1 MDMEKNIVLSGTGIF
16 KSFGENKVLK
26 NISLDICEGDFT
38 VIMGDSGSGKSTLL
52 YTLSGMDRVSGGTVS
67 YRGKDVTGCREKEMS
82 RLRAEEYGFVFQGAH
97 LAGNLTLYENIL
109 MGAFVSTKYSEEE
122 SRAYADTLVERMNL
136 SEAKDRLPSEV
147 SGGEAQRAAVA
158 RAVVS
163 RPKLLFAD
171 EPTGALNKANSEEV
185 LNLFSSLNEEGQTIL
200 LVTHDQNS
208 ALRGKRILYLEDGTI
223 KGEFTFLPE
232 QNEEER
238 KKGLSQWLRKMN
250 W

>member
-1 MDMEKNIVLSGTGIF
+1 MEKNVVLSGKGIV
-16 KSFGENKVLK
+16 KNFGETQVLK
-26 NISLDICEGDFT
+26 NISLDIYEGDFT
-38 VIMGDSGSGKSTLL
+38 VIMGSSGSGKSTLL
-52 YTLSGMDRVSGGTVS
+52 YVLSGMDQLSGGTVS

-82 RLRAEEYGFVFQGAH
+82 RLRAEEYSFVFQGAH

-122 SRAYADTLVERMNL
+122 SRNYADTLVERMRL
-136 SEAKDRLPSEV
+136 SGAKDRLPSEV

-163 RPKLLFAD
+163 RPDLLFAD

-185 LNLFSSLNEEGQTIL
+185 LNLFSALNVEGQTIL
-200 LVTHDQNS
+200 LVTHDQNA

-223 KGEFTFLPE
+223 TGELSLPPE
-232 QNEEER
+232 QDEAER
-238 KKGLSQWLRKMN
+238 KKRLSQWLRKMN

>member
-1 MDMEKNIVLSGTGIF
+1 MEKNIVLSGTGIF

-38 VIMGDSGSGKSTLL
+38 VIMGASGSGKSTLL